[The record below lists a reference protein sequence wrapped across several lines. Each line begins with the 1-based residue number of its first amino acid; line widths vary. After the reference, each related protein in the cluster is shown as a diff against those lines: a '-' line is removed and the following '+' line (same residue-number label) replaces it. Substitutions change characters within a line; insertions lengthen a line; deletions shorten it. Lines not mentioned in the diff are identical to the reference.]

1 MKKYLGLITYPI
13 SQEAQ
18 FPRQIAITDKK
29 IRWYNNDGK
38 VYYCEW
44 KDFVKHE
51 VTTKLDG
58 SVLWN
63 GYYLFTSE
71 IIDPLMGNRI
81 KKLLTLISDNLQK
94 ESIDR
99 VVQKNNTDTSSSEA
113 VSEENSSDSACPANE
128 IIDYSKSGD
137 FKSLG
142 CQKALDAMCQC
153 LNSKETIETIL
164 KDLNTLAID
173 YSGCATRDV
182 NVDLLYKVVEVRAAS
197 RYFDAEEEPLFY
209 KDSAIMFYGKN
220 GLLITNKAI
229 YRIKKNGLRKI
240 LFSKMESLHLVDI
253 LNGRDECKWCFNGIR
268 EFDLDAI
275 GIDSKW
281 SGTIMALVCLL
292 FKKNQP
298 GKKLNFSISFN

>member
-1 MKKYLGLITYPI
+1 MITYPI

-173 YSGCATRDV
+173 TVDV
-182 NVDLLYKVVEVRAAS
+182 QLG
-197 RYFDAEEEPLFY
+197 
-209 KDSAIMFYGKN
+209 M
-220 GLLITNKAI
+220 
-229 YRIKKNGLRKI
+229 
-240 LFSKMESLHLVDI
+240 
-253 LNGRDECKWCFNGIR
+253 
-268 EFDLDAI
+268 
-275 GIDSKW
+275 
-281 SGTIMALVCLL
+281 
-292 FKKNQP
+292 
-298 GKKLNFSISFN
+298 

>member
-1 MKKYLGLITYPI
+1 MSSKRGTY
-13 SQEAQ
+13 Q
-18 FPRQIAITDKK
+18 
-29 IRWYNNDGK
+29 
-38 VYYCEW
+38 
-44 KDFVKHE
+44 
-51 VTTKLDG
+51 
-58 SVLWN
+58 
-63 GYYLFTSE
+63 
-71 IIDPLMGNRI
+71 
-81 KKLLTLISDNLQK
+81 LISDNLQK

-99 VVQKNNTDTSSSEA
+99 VVQKNNTDTSSSET
-113 VSEENSSDSACPANE
+113 VSEENSSDSACTANK

-142 CQKALDAMCQC
+142 CQKSLDAMCQC
-153 LNSKETIETIL
+153 LNSEKTIETIL
-164 KDLNTLAID
+164 KELNALAID

-182 NVDLLYKVVEVRAAS
+182 NADLLFKVVEVRAAS
-197 RYFDAEEEPLFY
+197 RYFDTEEEPLFY

-240 LFSKMESLHLVDI
+240 LFSKLESLHLTDI

-292 FKKNQP
+292 FKENQP
-298 GKKLNFSISFN
+298 GKKIKFFNFV